1 MSQASAQPARLAGA
15 AARTPS
21 LKGRALRLLAQR
33 EHSRAELQA
42 KLAAHETQPG
52 QLQAILDELQ
62 AKGFIN
68 EERVIESVIHRR
80 AERMGSARIAHELR
94 SKGLAPDAVAQ
105 AVGQLQGS
113 ELERARALWSR
124 KFGQPASQPRE
135 QARQMR
141 YLLSRG
147 FGAEVVRRVV
157 TQGEQDG

>member
-1 MSQASAQPARLAGA
+1 M
-15 AARTPS
+15 
-21 LKGRALRLLAQR
+21 
-33 EHSRAELQA
+33 
-42 KLAAHETQPG
+42 
-52 QLQAILDELQ
+52 
-62 AKGFIN
+62 
-68 EERVIESVIHRR
+68 IHRR
-80 AERMGSARIAHELR
+80 AERMGNARIAHELR

-141 YLLSRG
+141 FLLSRG